1 MASPVITISSDV
13 SKESVGSVV
22 PRVIPFGTIPTKI
35 LIILDIPTDLP
46 TALELPVVSPF
57 LCSDDSESEP
67 ANELSERHVSLRPYD
82 DVVSRWRD
90 RVRFRPSSPSGSS
103 SPDTTIPSVEIPVAP
118 TPSTPSIEIA
128 TASPACISTPGIIA
142 SPAVHSCIRTTT
154 RKSTLGL
161 RPVIT
166 PECSAT
172 FRRTRRAA
180 LSLETSSSDT
190 SSGSSSDSTSH
201 TSESSF
207 TASLQGWT
215 HGMYYELYSALQ
227 EARACKQPPR
237 NFIHRERSS
246 HEFCN
251 GVLHKK
257 STFSLCIK
265 TGRPKPS
272 LKRLAAD
279 NGSSPLVYSILGNQC
294 TSFFQFAQISL
305 SSREGGP
312 IDKVPCYSAATGT
325 NSIGNSTCRVWRK
338 HPAIPQENNLVKSLS
353 NYGDVLKSLHLRLVF
368 NLFCSDMCQKDRKSS
383 LMNFCVM

>member
-1 MASPVITISSDV
+1 MLVIKMKSN
-13 SKESVGSVV
+13 
-22 PRVIPFGTIPTKI
+22 PT
-35 LIILDIPTDLP
+35 
-46 TALELPVVSPF
+46 
-57 LCSDDSESEP
+57 
-67 ANELSERHVSLRPYD
+67 ERLM
-82 DVVSRWRD
+82 
-90 RVRFRPSSPSGSS
+90 VRRH
-103 SPDTTIPSVEIPVAP
+103 DTFS
-118 TPSTPSIEIA
+118 
-128 TASPACISTPGIIA
+128 
-142 SPAVHSCIRTTT
+142 
-154 RKSTLGL
+154 
-161 RPVIT
+161 
-166 PECSAT
+166 
-172 FRRTRRAA
+172 
-180 LSLETSSSDT
+180 
-190 SSGSSSDSTSH
+190 
-201 TSESSF
+201 
-207 TASLQGWT
+207 GWT

-272 LKRLAAD
+272 LKRLA
-279 NGSSPLVYSILGNQC
+279 
-294 TSFFQFAQISL
+294 
-305 SSREGGP
+305 GGP